1 MLSPVDT
8 QVSGN
13 LSNKQT
19 ETQLA
24 VQIQQVPLQ
33 VAAIAKSVSLTLLDD
48 NQLAEAIQSLPF

>member
-24 VQIQQVPLQ
+24 VQIQVPLQ

>member
-24 VQIQQVPLQ
+24 VQIQVPLQ

-48 NQLAEAIQSLPF
+48 NQLAEAILSLPF